1 MVPSIHHQDPPRL
14 TIPSTCLETTVH
26 FEAVPSEILVKLKM
40 IGANEILNEEKIT
53 RKISSTIDISTQ
65 HKPAISRRAVTGLKV
80 QELSRPRLILSTAMS
95 PV

>member
-26 FEAVPSEILVKLKM
+26 FEVGPSEILVKLKM

>member
-26 FEAVPSEILVKLKM
+26 FEAGPSEILVKLKM
-40 IGANEILNEEKIT
+40 VGANEILNEEKTT

>member
-1 MVPSIHHQDPPRL
+1 MVPSIHLQDPPRL

-26 FEAVPSEILVKLKM
+26 FEAGPSEILVKLKM

>member
-1 MVPSIHHQDPPRL
+1 MVPSIHHPPRL

-26 FEAVPSEILVKLKM
+26 FEAGPSEILVKLKM
-40 IGANEILNEEKIT
+40 IGANEILNGEKIT

-80 QELSRPRLILSTAMS
+80 QELSRPRLILSKAMS

>member
-26 FEAVPSEILVKLKM
+26 FEAGPSEILVKLKM

-65 HKPAISRRAVTGLKV
+65 HKPAISRRAATGLKV